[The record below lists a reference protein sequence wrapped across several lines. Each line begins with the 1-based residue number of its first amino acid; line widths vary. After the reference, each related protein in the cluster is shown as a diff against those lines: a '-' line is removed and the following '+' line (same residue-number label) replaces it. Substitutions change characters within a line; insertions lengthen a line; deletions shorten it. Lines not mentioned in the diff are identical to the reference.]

1 MKFIKLIYIVLSII
15 ISLAS
20 CKSSKQHTISKFKS
34 DSIKKV
40 LDSLVIENEIPGI
53 NFSYINAKNQQHDF
67 SSGYQNI
74 SKSNKLNTSNT
85 MFSGSVGKTY
95 VAAIIF
101 QLIDERKIN
110 LDDKI
115 LSHLPPNKWLENLPN
130 INDITVRML
139 LNHTSGL
146 PRWVM
151 DPEVWNIL
159 NKEPDKIW
167 SYEDRLSFTFEKD
180 ALSKSGEKW
189 AYSDTNYILL
199 GFLIET
205 LLNKDY
211 YEILNERILKPN
223 KLNNTFPSLKREIE
237 RLAPGYSKMP
247 DSFQVPY
254 EVVNHEGRYVF
265 NPQFEW
271 TGGGIASTTSDLV
284 KWVNLYYNS
293 DLISNRQRN
302 NMYRVNEIGENVYAE
317 IHSYGMGT
325 FIYSTKYGEAYGHT
339 GFMPGYNTIIAF
351 FPELKISCAIQI
363 NCDFASK
370 NMKLVRYLEKC
381 IEAVINE

>member
-1 MKFIKLIYIVLSII
+1 MKFKTLVYIILSLI

-20 CKSSKQHTISKFKS
+20 CKSSQHKVTNFKS

-53 NFSYINAKNQQHDF
+53 NFSYIDAKNHQHDF
-67 SSGYQNI
+67 SVGYDNL
-74 SKSNKLNTSNT
+74 SKRNKLKISNT

-95 VAAIIF
+95 AAAIIF
-101 QLIDERKIN
+101 QLVDEGIIN

-115 LSHLPPNKWLENLPN
+115 LNHLPPYKWLENLPN
-130 INDITVRML
+130 IKDITVRML
-139 LNHTSGL
+139 LSHTSGL

-167 SYEDRLSFTFEKD
+167 SYKDRLSFTFDKG
-180 ALSKSGEKW
+180 ALGQAGEKW
-189 AYSDTNYILL
+189 AYSDTNYLLL

-211 YEILNERILKPN
+211 YEVLNERILRPN
-223 KLNNTFPSLKREIE
+223 KLNSTFPSLQRDIE
-237 RLAPGYSKMP
+237 RLASGYSKMP
-247 DSFQVPY
+247 NLFQVPY

-271 TGGGIASTTSDLV
+271 TGGGIASTASDLV

-302 NMYRVNEIGENVYAE
+302 SMYQVNEIGKDVYAE

-325 FIYSTKYGEAYGHT
+325 FVYTTKYGEAYGHS
-339 GFMPGYNTIIAF
+339 GFMPGYNAIIAF

-363 NCDFASK
+363 NCDFASEK
-370 NMKLVRYLEKC
+370 MKLVSYLEKC
-381 IEAVINE
+381 VGAVINE